1 MGKLEAES
9 TGRNGKR
16 VEGKSNACSLYC
28 AMLKPLFGPL
38 N

>member
-9 TGRNGKR
+9 TGLNGKR

-28 AMLKPLFGPL
+28 AMSKPLFASL